1 MNLPVSGVS
10 KNILT
15 KVIDGQREPYSTMD
29 RGNNQMPRGKTYH
42 MYRLSKTMAPTKRIP
57 PTLTPETKA
66 TGSSWEAV
74 VATPVGKFLISNK

>member
-15 KVIDGQREPYSTMD
+15 NIIYGQCERYSTMD
-29 RGNNQMPRGKTYH
+29 REKKQLPRGKTYH
-42 MYRLSKTMAPTKRIP
+42 TYRLSKTMAPSKRIP

-66 TGSSWEAV
+66 TGSSWKAV

>member
-1 MNLPVSGVS
+1 MLYMDNVNHILPW
-10 KNILT
+10 IAEIT
-15 KVIDGQREPYSTMD
+15 KCLGEKS
-29 RGNNQMPRGKTYH
+29 YH

-66 TGSSWEAV
+66 TGSSWKAV